1 MTAPRRP
8 IPTLLNELQDRLILP
23 GMLRFTKLGYAWRK
37 RSWTPLEV
45 SMHGRTVVVTGATSG
60 LGEAAARQIAA
71 LGARVVIVGRSREKA
86 EASRK
91 AIVAASGNDN
101 VGVALADLSLVREV
115 RKLAHHLLESE
126 PHIHVLVNNA
136 GVLLNERTTTA
147 EGNEVS
153 LATNLLAPFLLT
165 QLLVPRLKACA
176 PARIINVSSGGMYT
190 SGLALDD
197 LQYENGRYKGSV
209 AYARAKRAL
218 VTLTQM
224 WAEDLAPHGVVVN
237 AMHPGW
243 ADTPGVA
250 TSLRAFHSLT
260 KPLLRDADEG
270 ADTITWLAAA
280 PEAGEVTGGFWLDR
294 EPHRTHVL
302 PGTNPTPGDRRRLWA
317 ALEALTAQRGRAS
330 RREGH

>member
-1 MTAPRRP
+1 MTTPRRP
-8 IPTLLNELQDRLILP
+8 TPTLLNEWQDRLILP
-23 GMLRFTKLGYAWRK
+23 GMLRFTKLGYLSRR
-37 RSWTPLEV
+37 RSWAPPTY
-45 SMHGRTVVVTGATSG
+45 SMRGRTVVITGATSG

-71 LGARVVIVGRSREKA
+71 LGARVVIVGRNREKA
-86 EASRK
+86 EASRQS
-91 AIVAASGNDN
+91 IVVASGNDN
-101 VGVALADLSLVREV
+101 VGVMLADLSLLRDV
-115 RKLAHHLLESE
+115 RKLAHRLLDSE

-136 GVLLNERTTTA
+136 AVLLNERSTTA
-147 EGNEVS
+147 EGHETS

-165 QLLVPRLKACA
+165 QLLIPRLKACA

-197 LQYENGRYKGSV
+197 LQFARGTYRGSV

-224 WAEDLAPHGVVVN
+224 WAEQLAPHGVVVN

-250 TSLRAFHSLT
+250 TSLPAFRSMT

-302 PGTNPTPGDRRRLWA
+302 PGTNPTPEDRRRLWV
-317 ALEALTAQRGRAS
+317 ALESLTAQRGMHSGRAD
-330 RREGH
+330 

>member
-1 MTAPRRP
+1 MTTPRRP
-8 IPTLLNELQDRLILP
+8 APSLLSDLQDRLILP
-23 GMLRFTKLGYAWRK
+23 GMLRFTKLGYAWGK
-37 RSWTPLEV
+37 RSWAPLKV
-45 SMHGRTVVVTGATSG
+45 SMRGRTVVVTGATSG

-71 LGARVVIVGRSREKA
+71 LGARVVIVGRNGEKA
-86 EASRK
+86 EATRK
-91 AIVAASGNDN
+91 TIVAATGNKD
-101 VGVALADLSLVREV
+101 VAVALADLSLLRDVRS
-115 RKLAHHLLESE
+115 LAHRLLESE

-136 GVLLNERTTTA
+136 GVLLNSRTTTP
-147 EGNEVS
+147 EGNETS

-165 QLLVPRLKACA
+165 QLLIPRLKASA
-176 PARIINVSSGGMYT
+176 PARIINVASGGMYT

-197 LQYENGRYKGSV
+197 MQYERGAYNGSV

-218 VTLTQM
+218 VTLTET
-224 WAEDLAPHGVVVN
+224 WADELAPDGVVVN

-250 TSLRAFHSLT
+250 TSLPAFRSVT
-260 KPLLRDADEG
+260 RPWLRDADEG

-302 PGTNPTPGDRRRLWA
+302 PSTNPTAEERRRLWDA
-317 ALEALTAQRGRAS
+317 MGTLTAERMRGS
-330 RREGH
+330 RGGG

>member
-8 IPTLLNELQDRLILP
+8 TPSLFNELQDRLILP
-23 GMLRFTKLGYAWRK
+23 GMLSFTKLGYAWRM
-37 RSWTPLEV
+37 RSWAPLAV
-45 SMHGRTVVVTGATSG
+45 SLRGRTVIVTGGTSG
-60 LGEAAARQIAA
+60 LGLAAARQIAA

-101 VGVALADLSLVREV
+101 IGVALADLSLLRDV
-115 RKLAHHLLESE
+115 RKLAHRLLDSE
-126 PHIHVLVNNA
+126 PRIHVLVNNA
-136 GVLLNERTTTA
+136 GVLLNQRTATA
-147 EGNEVS
+147 EGNETS

-165 QLLVPRLKACA
+165 QLLIPRLTACA
-176 PARIINVSSGGMYT
+176 PARIVNVSSGGMYT

-197 LQYENGRYKGSV
+197 LQYESGTYRGSV

-218 VTLTQM
+218 VTLTEM
-224 WAEDLAPHGVVVN
+224 WAEELAPSGVVVN

-250 TSLRAFHSLT
+250 NSLRTFHSVT
-260 KPLLRDADEG
+260 KPLLRDANEG

-280 PEAGEVTGGFWLDR
+280 PEAGEVTGAFWLDR

-302 PGTNPTPGDRRRLWA
+302 PGTNPTPDERRRLRA
-317 ALEALTAQRGRAS
+317 AVEALTAKRGKGSPR
-330 RREGH
+330 

>member
-1 MTAPRRP
+1 
-8 IPTLLNELQDRLILP
+8 
-23 GMLRFTKLGYAWRK
+23 
-37 RSWTPLEV
+37 
-45 SMHGRTVVVTGATSG
+45 
-60 LGEAAARQIAA
+60 
-71 LGARVVIVGRSREKA
+71 VVIVGRSREKA

-91 AIVAASGNDN
+91 MIVAASGNDN
-101 VGVALADLSLVREV
+101 VGVALADLSLLRDV
-115 RKLAHHLLESE
+115 RKLARRLLESE

-136 GVLLNERTTTA
+136 GVLLNERTTTV
-147 EGNEVS
+147 EGNETS

-165 QLLVPRLKACA
+165 QLLIPRLKASA

-197 LQYENGRYKGSV
+197 LQYETGTYRGSV

-218 VTLTQM
+218 VTLTEM
-224 WAEDLAPHGVVVN
+224 WAEELAPYGVIVN

-250 TSLRAFHSLT
+250 TSLRAFRSVT

-280 PEAGEVTGGFWLDR
+280 PEAGAVTGGFWLDR
-294 EPHRTHVL
+294 QPHRTHVL
-302 PGTNPTPGDRRRLWA
+302 PGTNPTPEKRRRLWA
-317 ALEALTAQRGRAS
+317 ALEALTLERDKRS
-330 RREGH
+330 RREGN

>member
-8 IPTLLNELQDRLILP
+8 RPTLLNELQDRLILP
-23 GMLRFTKLGYAWRK
+23 GMLRFTKLGFAWQK
-37 RSWTPLEV
+37 RSWAPLEV
-45 SMHGRTVVVTGATSG
+45 SLQGRTVVVTGATSG
-60 LGEAAARQIAA
+60 LGEAAARQIAS
-71 LGARVVIVGRSREKA
+71 LGARVVIVARSREKA
-86 EASRK
+86 EASREK
-91 AIVAASGNDN
+91 IVAATGNDN
-101 VGVALADLSLVREV
+101 VGVALADLSLLRDVH
-115 RKLAHHLLESE
+115 KLARRLLESE

-136 GVLLNERTTTA
+136 GVLLNERTTTV
-147 EGNEVS
+147 EGNETT

-165 QLLVPRLKACA
+165 QLLIPRLKACA

-197 LQYENGRYKGSV
+197 LQYENGTYRGSV

-218 VTLTQM
+218 VTLTQR
-224 WAEDLAPHGVVVN
+224 WAEELAPHGVVVN

-250 TSLRAFHSLT
+250 TSLRAFHLVT

-280 PEAGEVTGGFWLDR
+280 PEAGAVTGGFWLDR

-302 PGTNPTPGDRRRLWA
+302 PGTNPTPEESRRLWA
-317 ALEALTAQRGRAS
+317 ALEALTAEREQGR
-330 RREGH
+330 